1 MSTWTEQRTSAT
13 LLARLQESDIDQEAW
28 AEFVRRY
35 GPRVYRWCRNWRLQE
50 ADAQDVTQDVLA
62 KLVVRLREFAYDP
75 ARRFR
80 AYLRA
85 VAGYAWRDLLE
96 DRRKG
101 RVGRGDTAHLELLGG
116 VEAREDLARRLD
128 EEFDRELLDD
138 ATARVRRRV
147 EPQTWEAFRLTA
159 VEGLTGA
166 AAAERLGMAMF
177 AVLQAKNRVQKR
189 LSSEVAHLESNGFG
203 SIPDRPGGP
212 GP

>member
-13 LLARLQESDIDQEAW
+13 LLRRLQDSAVDQEAW
-28 AEFVRRY
+28 AELVRRY
-35 GPRVYRWCRNWRLQE
+35 GPLVYRWCRHWQLQE
-50 ADAQDVTQDVLA
+50 ADAQDVTQAVLA
-62 KLVVRLREFAYDP
+62 RLVVRLRDFRYDP
-75 ARRFR
+75 ARSFR
-80 AYLRA
+80 AYLRSI
-85 VAGYAWRDLLE
+85 AGYVWRDLI
-96 DRRKG
+96 DQRQKAG
-101 RVGRGDTAHLELLGG
+101 AGRGDTTHLESLGQIA
-116 VEAREDLARRLD
+116 ARDDLARRLD
-128 EEFDRELLDD
+128 EEFDREILDE
-138 ATARVRRRV
+138 AIARVRARV

-189 LSSEVAHLESNGFG
+189 LSAEVAHLEANGFG

>member
-1 MSTWTEQRTSAT
+1 MSTWTDQRTSAT

-50 ADAQDVTQDVLA
+50 ADAQDVTQAVLTR
-62 KLVVRLREFAYDP
+62 LVVRLRDFRYDP
-75 ARRFR
+75 ARSFR
-80 AYLRA
+80 AYLRS
-85 VAGYAWRDLLE
+85 VAGYVWRDLI
-96 DRRKG
+96 DQRQKAG
-101 RVGRGDTAHLELLGG
+101 AGRGDTTYLESLGQ
-116 VEAREDLARRLD
+116 VAARDDLARRLD
-128 EEFDRELLDD
+128 EEFDREILDE
-138 ATARVRRRV
+138 AIARVKARV

-189 LSSEVAHLESNGFG
+189 LSAEVAHLEANGFG
-203 SIPDRPGGP
+203 TIPDRPGGA